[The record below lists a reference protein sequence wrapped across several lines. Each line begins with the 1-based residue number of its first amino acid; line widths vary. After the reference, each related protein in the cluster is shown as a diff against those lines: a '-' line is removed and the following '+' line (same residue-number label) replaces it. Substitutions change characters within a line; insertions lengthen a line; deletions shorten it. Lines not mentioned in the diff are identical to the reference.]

1 MENVETLFGKARSEM
16 PLCRLSAEDVLSRI
30 KERLQTGRKPNRALP
45 RILIPAASALIIA
58 GVVVGSL
65 YGAGFFKA
73 ETPMKA
79 VSEYGLG
86 KEVSNGTDSFT
97 LKDSWLGE
105 QALSLEAEV
114 NLSSDGSVFYASS
127 FTVTLGS
134 GGEEVSLPIDFGSFV
149 ADYGAKGWSKDGDGY
164 SFAVSGSNHFAGTFD
179 FSFPIDKSDGLY
191 SKKIILA
198 RTNAFGINEAG
209 ADLTNVCFF
218 LPSSGE
224 RASTIPQPSNSN
236 DWHE

>member
-1 MENVETLFGKARSEM
+1 MENVESLFGKACSEM
-16 PLCRLSAEDVLSRI
+16 PRCHLSAEGVLSRI
-30 KERLQTGRKPNRALP
+30 KERLPTGRKPNHALP
-45 RILIPAASALIIA
+45 RILIPAGSALLIA

-65 YGAGFFKA
+65 YGAGFFKT
-73 ETPMKA
+73 ETPTKV

-86 KEVSNGTDSFT
+86 KTVSNGTDSFT
-97 LKDSWLGE
+97 LKDAWLGE
-105 QALSLEAEV
+105 EALSLEAEV
-114 NLSSDGSVFYASS
+114 NLSSNGSVFYVSS

-134 GGEEVSLPIDFGSFV
+134 GGEEVSLPIDFDSFV
-149 ADYGAKGWSKDGDGY
+149 TDYGAKGWSKDGDGY
-164 SFAVSGSNHFAGTFD
+164 SFTISESNHFVGTFD

-224 RASTIPQPSNSN
+224 RASTIPQPSNAN